1 MCVENGRL
9 ETIRT
14 KMAKKSTQMI
24 ALLQNM
30 NLEREKA
37 SHHKHRKQT
46 HGQYRHQNLVSW
58 MCQI

>member
-9 ETIRT
+9 ETIQI
-14 KMAKKSTQMI
+14 KMVKKSTQMI

-30 NLEREKA
+30 NLQKERN
-37 SHHKHRKQT
+37 RKQI
-46 HGQYRHQNLVSW
+46 HDQYRRQNLVSW